1 LCTITATHNLLVDSY
16 TPTTLQFDA
25 ADKLQKKIL
34 SVEQLEVALSKQNI
48 SVSPDEALKLVEKFD
63 ASGKGGVDFEGYL
76 KVR

>member
-1 LCTITATHNLLVDSY
+1 LSY
-16 TPTTLQFDA
+16 NPTTLQFDG
-25 ADKLQKKIL
+25 ADKLQKKTL
-34 SVEQLEVALSKQNI
+34 SAEQLEVALSKQNI